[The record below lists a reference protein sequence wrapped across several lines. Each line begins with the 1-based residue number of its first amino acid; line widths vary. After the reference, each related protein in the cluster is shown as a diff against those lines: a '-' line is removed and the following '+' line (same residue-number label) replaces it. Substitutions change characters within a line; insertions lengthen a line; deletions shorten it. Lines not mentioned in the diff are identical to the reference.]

1 MLLTV
6 DIGNTNTVAGVY
18 EGESLVHHWR
28 LRANRHITADEL
40 AVRIH
45 GLFTMQHLTFTSV
58 NAAIIAS
65 VVPPLTA
72 TWSAFCKKYPA
83 VTPMLVN
90 DKLNTGIPVRT
101 ANPAEVGADRIV
113 NSVAAYARYRT
124 ALIVVDFGTAI
135 TFDCV
140 SRKGEYLG
148 GAIAP
153 GLAISLDA
161 LGKRT
166 AKLPGIDISQPP
178 DKAIGTDTV
187 TAMRSGIL
195 FGYGGLV
202 EGLLQRIK
210 QEFAPDTPK
219 VLATGGMA
227 ELIAPYAPSI
237 EELDPMLTLE
247 GLRLLYERNK

>member
-1 MLLTV
+1 MLLAV
-6 DIGNTNTVAGVY
+6 DIGNTNTVAGLY
-18 EGESLVHHWR
+18 KEKNLVHQWR
-28 LRANRHITADEL
+28 LRTDRHITADEL
-40 AVRIH
+40 AARIH
-45 GLFTMQHLTFTSV
+45 GLFAMQQLTLASV

-83 VTPMLVN
+83 VTPLLVN
-90 DKLNTGIPVRT
+90 DNLNTGIPIRT

-113 NSVAAYARYRT
+113 NSVAAYERYKK

-140 SRKGEYLG
+140 SQKGEYLG

-153 GLAISLDA
+153 GIAISLDA

-166 AKLPGIDISQPP
+166 AKLPRVDISQPP
-178 DKAIGTDTV
+178 GNAIGIDTV

-227 ELIAPYAPSI
+227 ELITPYTPSI

-247 GLRLLYERNK
+247 GLRLLHERNK